1 MRISSI
7 QLVRFTKVFLKAGAS
22 TQVRIKLDAE
32 DLAYWDDGRNG
43 NTDVGTAGGYVV
55 DPGQVHRST

>member
-1 MRISSI
+1 M
-7 QLVRFTKVFLKAGAS
+7 RFTKVFLKAGAS
-22 TQVRIKLDAE
+22 TQVSIKLDAE